1 MQKDAKRAYNENMDL
16 AIISEVS
23 ATDLLLRLAV
33 ALGGGLLIGLE
44 RGWQHRDQPEG
55 GRIAGIRTFGLIALA
70 GGLTT
75 LLAGERA
82 DILLAAGILAL
93 AGLFGIGYRKRIK
106 TVGDYGVTTPVAAI
120 VTLGLGAA
128 AGAGALEVSAA
139 GAVVVTL
146 LLGIKPELHHLLERL
161 EQREMLAVI
170 KLLLISVVLLPV
182 LPDQGFG
189 PWQALNPYRIWW
201 MVVLVAAISSVGY
214 FAVRVLGERLGVLS
228 TGLFGGLA
236 SSTPTVLALARRSAV
251 SAQGGR
257 KPAVRLLAAGALLA
271 CTMTYL
277 RILVVLAVVSPPAAT
292 LALSVLLPAAFGTGV
307 LALLAGRIEAAVAP
321 DQEEEGAQTPAGNP
335 FEMKVAL
342 QFGVL
347 LALIMLMAA
356 ALKSWAGAQGL
367 YVLAAVSGLVDVDA
381 ITLSL
386 AALVQ
391 DGALAAR
398 DGLFMI
404 LTAAAVNN
412 LVKAGLALSVGARSY
427 GLWVTAGLVLGL
439 LCGLAAAMI
448 LYLAPLSGL
457 QAL

>member
-1 MQKDAKRAYNENMDL
+1 MDL
-16 AIISEVS
+16 SLTNDLRS
-23 ATDLLLRLAV
+23 LDLLLRLAV
-33 ALGGGLLIGLE
+33 ALGSGLLIGLE
-44 RGWQHRDQPEG
+44 RGWQHRAAPEG

-70 GGLTT
+70 GGLITI
-75 LLAGERA
+75 LAGEHA
-82 DILLAAGILAL
+82 EILLAASLLAI

-106 TVGDYGVTTPVAAI
+106 QSGDYGVTTPVAAI

-128 AGAGALEVSAA
+128 AGAGQLEVCAA

-146 LLGIKPELHHLLERL
+146 LLGVKPELHEMLARL
-161 EQREMLAVI
+161 EQRELLAVV
-170 KLLLISVVLLPV
+170 KLALISVVLLPV

-236 SSTPTVLALARRSAV
+236 SSTPTVLALARRAAAQVRSA
-251 SAQGGR
+251 
-257 KPAVRLLAAGALLA
+257 RLLAAGALLA

-277 RILVVLAVVSPPAAT
+277 RILVVLTVVSPSAAT
-292 LALSVLLPAAFGTGV
+292 LALSVLAPAALGTGL
-307 LALLAGRIEAAVAP
+307 LALLAGRLKQVTGEPEA
-321 DQEEEGAQTPAGNP
+321 ETPAGNP
-335 FEMKVAL
+335 FELKVAL

-347 LALIMLMAA
+347 LALIMLLAA
-356 ALKSWAGAQGL
+356 ALKDWAGHQGL
-367 YVLAAVSGLVDVDA
+367 FALAAVSGLVDVDA

-391 DGALAAR
+391 DGELAAQA
-398 DGLFMI
+398 GLFMI

-412 LVKAGLALSVGARSY
+412 LVKAGLAISAGPRSY
-427 GLWVTAGLVLGL
+427 GLWVSA
-439 LCGLAAAMI
+439 GLAAGLICGGLAAMVI
-448 LYLAPLSGL
+448 YFAPAASL
-457 QAL
+457 QPL